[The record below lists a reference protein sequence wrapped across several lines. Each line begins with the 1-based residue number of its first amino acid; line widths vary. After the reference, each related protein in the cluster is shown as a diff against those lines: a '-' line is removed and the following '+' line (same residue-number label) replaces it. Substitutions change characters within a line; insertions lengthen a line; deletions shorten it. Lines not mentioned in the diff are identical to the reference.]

1 MATIVGSGAST
12 KREALAAGAEAA
24 RSALERLGSAKPAF
38 GFLFASPD
46 HDLRLAM
53 KGAREAAGC
62 TDILGSSTAGELTEQ
77 GLQHGGVV
85 VMLVASDSTS
95 HHLVMGEG
103 LRGNCKKV
111 ADDLC
116 KSILEAKR
124 VARTKDQRQLTT
136 VVLTDGLAGTGE
148 ELVNNLFERA
158 LSGCQIVGGAAGDE
172 GRFKETTVG
181 AGREAA
187 NNAAAALHVFGRR
200 RWGIGVNHGLR
211 STTKP
216 MLVTRSSANVIYE
229 IDGEPAFEVYRRH
242 ALERQ
247 VRLTPESAGPYMI
260 AHELGVHFFDK
271 ISRARAPLSVG
282 KDRSLH
288 CAAGVPE
295 GCLVSIL
302 DGEPLSMVQAAK
314 SAAEEARDTL
324 EGAKAAGVL
333 LFDCVCRGMILKD
346 RFDEEIAAVRGVF
359 GDVPI
364 AGFLTYGEIA
374 RYAGRFDG
382 WHNAT
387 AVVAAIPA

>member
-12 KREALAAGAEAA
+12 GRDATSAADEAA
-24 RSALERLGSAKPAF
+24 RSALQRLGSARPAF

-46 HDLRLAM
+46 HDLRLAL
-53 KGAREAAGC
+53 KSAREAAGGA
-62 TDILGSSTAGELTEQ
+62 DIIGSSTAGELTEH

-85 VMLVASDSTS
+85 VMLVASDNTS
-95 HHLVMGEG
+95 HRVAMGAG
-103 LRGNCKKV
+103 LRGNCKNV

-116 KSILEAKR
+116 KPIPEAKR
-124 VARTKDQRQLTT
+124 IARTKDQRQLTT

-172 GRFKETTVG
+172 GRFKQTTVG
-181 AGREAA
+181 AGSEAA
-187 NNAAAALHVFGRR
+187 TNAAAVLHVFGSR
-200 RWGIGVNHGLR
+200 RWGVGVNHGLR

-247 VRLTPESAGPYMI
+247 VRLTPEGAAPYMI

-282 KDRSLH
+282 KDGSLH

-314 SAAEEARDTL
+314 SAAEEAREAL
-324 EGAKAAGVL
+324 EVGNAAGVL

-374 RYAGRFDG
+374 GYAGRFDG